1 MSLLLGRGGACLP
14 HSPRERQGRA
24 GTRERGYAAPEVDWV
39 PIAAGAAVV
48 GYATVALWLRHHPSA
63 LPYGA
68 RLFLVLPRGA
78 PLVLA

>member
-1 MSLLLGRGGACLP
+1 M
-14 HSPRERQGRA
+14 
-24 GTRERGYAAPEVDWV
+24 

-68 RLFLVLPRGA
+68 RFFLVLPRDA
-78 PLVLA
+78 PQVLA